1 MNDNLAAA
9 MELKQEGNK
18 EYNAKNYE
26 RAKELYTQAIG
37 TYLSPKNRIISK

>member
-9 MELKQEGNK
+9 VELKQEGNK

-26 RAKELYTQAIG
+26 RAKQLYTQAIG
-37 TYLSPKNRIISK
+37 THSFPKSRIMS